1 MFPPFNHN
9 PHRRRSRR
17 SSRAGTDT
25 VSTSTS
31 IPETPDQLIDAGL
44 VLAKQQIYQEA
55 INFFDRALAISPNH
69 PQALKNRALTY
80 VHLGQTRA
88 ALVDLDRLIDLD
100 PRNLWAFA
108 NRAVIFRDLGHYGN
122 AISDFGHLIKHDRPK
137 CWQWLISRGTT
148 LKLMGHYDEALQDFN
163 LSLKLK
169 PNNSWAISA
178 RDEMVL
184 HSRHYS

>member
-1 MFPPFNHN
+1 MFPPFNQK

-17 SSRAGTDT
+17 SPRAATD
-25 VSTSTS
+25 VVSSTSV
-31 IPETPDQLIDAGL
+31 PETPEQLVDAGL
-44 VLAKQQIYQEA
+44 ALAKQQVHQEA
-55 INFFDRALAISPNH
+55 ISFFERALALSPNH
-69 PQALKNRALTY
+69 PQALKSRALTY

-100 PRNLWAFA
+100 PKNLWAYA
-108 NRAVIFRDLGHYGN
+108 NRAIIFRDLGHYGN
-122 AISDFGHLIKHDRPK
+122 AVSDFGHLIKHDRAK
-137 CWQWLISRGTT
+137 RWQWLISRGST
-148 LKLMGHYDEALQDFN
+148 LKLMGHYDEALLDFN

-184 HSRHYS
+184 QSRHYS